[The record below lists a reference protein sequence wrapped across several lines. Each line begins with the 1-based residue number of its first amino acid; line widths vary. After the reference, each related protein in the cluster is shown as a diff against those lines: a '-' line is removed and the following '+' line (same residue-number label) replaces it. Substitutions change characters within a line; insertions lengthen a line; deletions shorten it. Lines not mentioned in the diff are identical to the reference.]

1 MCGNSNNL
9 HPSDMWIS
17 LIVILVST
25 VNARPMGKG
34 LSKALKYG
42 AQIVSSPQ
50 MQSVLYGNSNL
61 GSLSWGEI
69 TQVYRV
75 LNHQVDVVREEV
87 RGVEEWITYMKD
99 TGIGVIAA
107 FSLLVF
113 FAILWSF
120 RNYGLIRKI
129 FSKIQSIP
137 QSGTLENV
145 RKNISDFLKIRGM
158 HLPEDYNLG
167 HRGQPVTPF
176 NANYPYHM
184 LPVQIGAPSAP
195 NQPSPP
201 GYNGGSTQPSG

>member
-1 MCGNSNNL
+1 
-9 HPSDMWIS
+9 MWIP
-17 LIVILVST
+17 LIVALVST

-113 FAILWSF
+113 FAIL
-120 RNYGLIRKI
+120 
-129 FSKIQSIP
+129 
-137 QSGTLENV
+137 
-145 RKNISDFLKIRGM
+145 
-158 HLPEDYNLG
+158 
-167 HRGQPVTPF
+167 
-176 NANYPYHM
+176 
-184 LPVQIGAPSAP
+184 
-195 NQPSPP
+195 
-201 GYNGGSTQPSG
+201 